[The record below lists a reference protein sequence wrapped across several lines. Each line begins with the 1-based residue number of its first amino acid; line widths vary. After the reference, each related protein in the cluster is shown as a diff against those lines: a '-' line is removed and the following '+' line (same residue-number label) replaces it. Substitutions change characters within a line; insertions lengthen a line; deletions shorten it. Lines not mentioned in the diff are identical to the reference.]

1 MRRDVWK
8 VVMLL
13 LIEAV
18 FLTMRIQRVV
28 CLVDMSVTVIESLH
42 RHDHTFLALTAAIA
56 DVVHFISSR
65 GASRTC
71 CKLSHPLCRS
81 TCANMNS
88 VLGSRRWCASP
99 SKSANWV
106 VDVIDNIG
114 TNQKSSCSRI
124 PCRTTSSS
132 PWVLAQSRSRRA
144 SKLLTYS
151 GPTESVTHSCAPC
164 ANVFALSSPTLS
176 DHLCR
181 CCRHQ
186 SLPPRMPTLTMTYLH
201 LLPLLRA

>member
-1 MRRDVWK
+1 
-8 VVMLL
+8 
-13 LIEAV
+13 
-18 FLTMRIQRVV
+18 
-28 CLVDMSVTVIESLH
+28 VTESLH
-42 RHDHTFLALTAAIA
+42 LHDHTFLAQSQP
-56 DVVHFISSR
+56 DVVHFKSSF

-71 CKLSHPLCRS
+71 CKLSCPLCRS

-88 VLGSRRWCASP
+88 MLGSRRWCASP

-106 VDVIDNIG
+106 VGTFPYFTLHVTCTFVLTFLAAGHRFYAFDIDVIDNIG

-124 PCRTTSSS
+124 PCRTSSSS

-151 GPTESVTHSCAPC
+151 GLTESVTHSCAPC
-164 ANVFALSSPTLS
+164 ANVFAPSSPALS

-186 SLPPRMPTLTMTYLH
+186 TLPPRMPTLTMTHLH